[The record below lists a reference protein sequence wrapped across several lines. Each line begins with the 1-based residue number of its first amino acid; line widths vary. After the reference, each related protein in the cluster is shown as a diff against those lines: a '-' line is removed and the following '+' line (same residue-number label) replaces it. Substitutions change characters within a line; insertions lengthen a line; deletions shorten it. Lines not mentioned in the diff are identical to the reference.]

1 MSELRMRTELNQ
13 NKEIV
18 QFSSRQTNLT
28 GPLEH
33 CLTERERER
42 ERVAAK
48 QIKLFI
54 LLRALSSLRPRL
66 RQRVGHLIRHV
77 IIVLQGECYGSQ
89 YKLTGTLLSTLGRRT
104 AYNTLMKPPPLNIR
118 LLQLVASFLL
128 LL

>member
-28 GPLEH
+28 GPLEQ
-33 CLTERERER
+33 CLTERER

-89 YKLTGTLLSTLGRRT
+89 YKLTGTLLSTLARRT
-104 AYNTLMKPPPLNIR
+104 A
-118 LLQLVASFLL
+118 
-128 LL
+128 